1 MPKFDEEEE
10 ISKIKDRY
18 QFTTSSTSCAISD
31 IQGIIFGGFSSR
43 FWIYRKHLCCLD
55 YNYLM
60 KDTKKRNF
68 RGGNTSLPFYSWQC
82 LTLQLSDR
90 DVDLVIKDQRSMDLL
105 IKFLVFS
112 INTTDCRKDSAE
124 NLVQGS
130 KLFEIKRR
138 EKQLRKIAREK
149 GVWTRQELEL
159 TDEQKD
165 AIEYYW
171 RKKIYQHTIFKYNM
185 MRIRAKI
192 AF

>member
-1 MPKFDEEEE
+1 
-10 ISKIKDRY
+10 
-18 QFTTSSTSCAISD
+18 
-31 IQGIIFGGFSSR
+31 
-43 FWIYRKHLCCLD
+43 
-55 YNYLM
+55 
-60 KDTKKRNF
+60 
-68 RGGNTSLPFYSWQC
+68 
-82 LTLQLSDR
+82 
-90 DVDLVIKDQRSMDLL
+90 MDLL